1 MACLVP
7 CLKVKT
13 PGLNPILKH
22 GKTDSAR
29 KNKMT
34 RTELFG
40 FASVFRNKLLLT
52 IAVVASL
59 SISACSTTP
68 LEPYTEDTP
77 PLVLVPAAQAGVVDK
92 RGRFREI
99 FCTILEERGP
109 ALPDYRPCDD
119 ALTKV
124 GIEPNGTGKN
134 VELGLS
140 KRRLVAVIVPGIG
153 WDCFATWLNLQH
165 TVRNHVRQFDYDLH
179 LLKVDA
185 LSGTEINARQIRDA
199 IIEMGPESE
208 QRRLILIGYSKG
220 APDILEAV
228 VSYPEIRPRIA
239 AVISAAGA
247 IGGSPLAN
255 DATQS
260 QLELL
265 RYWPDAQCISG
276 DGGAVESLRPVTRKA
291 WLAQNPLLRDFPYYS
306 LVTYP
311 KPERISTILA
321 SSYDKLS
328 RVDARNDSQ
337 VLFYDQVIPG
347 STLLGYVNADHWA
360 LSVPIARSHSMLGA
374 TFVDQNDYP
383 REALLEALLR
393 FVEEELVTST
403 K

>member
-1 MACLVP
+1 MPQWRMKVARIKVFGPAYVCRSELLFAMAV
-7 CLKVKT
+7 
-13 PGLNPILKH
+13 
-22 GKTDSAR
+22 A
-29 KNKMT
+29 
-34 RTELFG
+34 
-40 FASVFRNKLLLT
+40 ASIIV
-52 IAVVASL
+52 
-59 SISACSTTP
+59 SACTTTP
-68 LEPYTEDTP
+68 LVPYTEDTP
-77 PLVLVPAAQAGVVDK
+77 PLVLVPAAQAGVLDK

-99 FCTILEERGP
+99 FCAILEERSP
-109 ALPDYRPCDD
+109 TLPDYRPCND

-124 GIEPNGTGKN
+124 GFEPNGTGKN
-134 VELGLS
+134 VELGPS
-140 KRRLVAVIVPGIG
+140 ERRLEAVIVPGIG
-153 WDCFATWLNLQH
+153 WECFSNWLDLQH
-165 TVRNHVRQFDYDLH
+165 TIRKHVRQFDYDMH

-185 LSGTEINARQIRDA
+185 LSGIETNARQIRDA
-199 IIEMGPESE
+199 IIEMGSESE
-208 QRRLILIGYSKG
+208 QRRLVLIGYSKG
-220 APDILEAV
+220 ASDILEAV

-265 RYWPDAQCISG
+265 RHWPDAQCTTG
-276 DGGAVESLRPVTRKA
+276 DGGAVESLRPATRKA
-291 WLAQNPLLRDFPYYS
+291 WLAQNPLPRDFPYYS

-328 RVDARNDSQ
+328 RIDARNDSQ

-360 LSVPIARSHSMLGA
+360 LSVPIARSHSMLGS

-393 FVEEELVTST
+393 FVEEELVTSA

>member
-1 MACLVP
+1 MP
-7 CLKVKT
+7 QER
-13 PGLNPILKH
+13 I
-22 GKTDSAR
+22 
-29 KNKMT
+29 KMT
-34 RTELFG
+34 KAELFS
-40 FASVFRNKLLLT
+40 FACVFRDGLLLVS
-52 IAVVASL
+52 AAVAS
-59 SISACSTTP
+59 IAMSACSTTP

-77 PLVLVPAAQAGVVDK
+77 PLVLVPTAQAGIVDK

-99 FCTILEERGP
+99 FCTILEERSP
-109 ALPDYRPCDD
+109 KLPDYRPCND

-124 GIEPNGTGKN
+124 GVEPNGTGKN
-134 VELGLS
+134 VQLGPS
-140 KRRLVAVIVPGIG
+140 GRHLVAVIVPGIG
-153 WDCFATWLNLQH
+153 WDCFVTWLDLQH
-165 TVRNHVRQFDYDLH
+165 TIRNHVRQFGYELH

-185 LSGTEINARQIRDA
+185 LSGTETNAHQIRDA
-199 IIEMGPESE
+199 IIEMAPESE
-208 QRRLILIGYSKG
+208 QRRLVLIGYSKG
-220 APDILEAV
+220 APDILEAIV
-228 VSYPEIRPRIA
+228 TYPEIRPRIA

-265 RYWPDAQCISG
+265 RHWPDAQCTTG
-276 DGGAVESLRPVTRKA
+276 DGGAVESLRPATRKA
-291 WLAQNPLLRDFPYYS
+291 WLAKNSLPRDFPYYS

-321 SSYDKLS
+321 SSYNKLS

-374 TFVDQNDYP
+374 TLVDQNDYP

-393 FVEEELVTST
+393 FVEEELVAST
-403 K
+403 R